1 MGGSADDVENW
12 QRHYEVGYG
21 RPDRTKQFKPGQ
33 SGNPTGKRKGARSLK
48 ADLQAE
54 LAEQITLQ
62 VGGREIRIS
71 KQRAMI
77 KSMVAKAIRGDQRA
91 ASKVYELFLQLL
103 GPEPSVQDSATLS
116 AEDQAILTEFLARQ
130 IKKDQ

>member
-1 MGGSADDVENW
+1 MLALVHGGA
-12 QRHYEVGYG
+12 
-21 RPDRTKQFKPGQ
+21 
-33 SGNPTGKRKGARSLK
+33 RKGVRSLK

-77 KSMVAKAIRGDQRA
+77 KSMVAKAIRGDQRQRA

-103 GPEPSVQDSATLS
+103 GAEPGVQDSAAIS
-116 AEDQAILTEFLARQ
+116 AEDQAILTAFMARQ
-130 IKKDQ
+130 IKDQ